1 MTEPTSNGITMLP
14 VAQEKEYLMS
24 NELTTSNYDNMS
36 IEEMMG
42 ITTSGGGGGPAVARV
57 RQIQKTTMGEIE
69 VAGKKI
75 KTEVVGVGVYGIT
88 LPDGTE
94 VVAESVDI
102 RVFAVRQQFQ
112 RWDAE
117 ANMTQKTV
125 MATTLNQDLK
135 DTTGRFNLGRPS
147 GYVQDFNALPE
158 STKELMRSI
167 TRVRIVMGLISVEK
181 PMNDK
186 GEPLDIEVKDVPFVL
201 EVKNRDSLKSLDD
214 AFAAFKR
221 KNVLPIMGTITLDY
235 EAKTTPTGVNYGV
248 IVATAGGTVELSSE
262 DQTMLRNFMDY
273 IEYVNGYVMRKWSE
287 ANVEGISDDD
297 AALVAGLVDI
307 EGSDE

>member
-1 MTEPTSNGITMLP
+1 MYKTFNGITTLP

-42 ITTSGGGGGPAVARV
+42 ITTSGGGGPSVARV
-57 RQIQKTTMGEIE
+57 RQIQKATMGEIE
-69 VAGKKI
+69 VNGKMI

-94 VVAESVDI
+94 VVAEGVDI

-112 RWDAE
+112 RWDAD
-117 ANMTQKTV
+117 ANITQKTV

-167 TRVRIVMGLISVEK
+167 TRVRVVMGLITIEN
-181 PMNDK
+181 PLNAN

-201 EVKNRDSLKSLDD
+201 EVKNRDSLKAIDD
-214 AFAAFKR
+214 AFNALKR
-221 KNVLPIMGTITLDY
+221 KNVLPIMGTVTLGY

-248 IVATAGGTVELSSE
+248 ITTEVKGTVELQQE
-262 DQTMLRNFMDY
+262 DQDMLRNFMDY
-273 IEYVNGYVMRKWSE
+273 IEYVNGYVLSKWDE
-287 ANVEGISDDD
+287 KHVQGISKDD
-297 AALVAGLVDI
+297 ADLVAGLVDI
-307 EGSDE
+307 EGSGE

>member
-1 MTEPTSNGITMLP
+1 MYKTFNGITTLP

-42 ITTSGGGGGPAVARV
+42 ITTSGGGGPSVARV
-57 RQIQKTTMGEIE
+57 RQIQKATMGEIE
-69 VAGKKI
+69 VNGKMI

-94 VVAESVDI
+94 VIAEGVDI

-112 RWDAE
+112 RWDAD
-117 ANMTQKTV
+117 ANITQKTV
-125 MATTLNQDLK
+125 MAVNLNQDLK

-167 TRVRIVMGLISVEK
+167 TRVRIVMGLITVEN
-181 PMNDK
+181 PMNAN

-201 EVKNRDSLKSLDD
+201 EVKNRDSLKAIDD
-214 AFAAFKR
+214 AFNALKR
-221 KNVLPIMGTITLDY
+221 KNVLPIMGTITLGY

-248 IVATAGGTVELSSE
+248 ITTEVKGTVELQQE
-262 DQTMLRNFMDY
+262 DQDMLRNFMDY
-273 IEYVNGYVMRKWSE
+273 IEYVNGYVLSKWDE
-287 ANVEGISDDD
+287 KHVQGISKDD
-297 AALVAGLVDI
+297 ADLVAGLVDI
-307 EGSDE
+307 EGSGE

>member
-1 MTEPTSNGITMLP
+1 
-14 VAQEKEYLMS
+14 MS
-24 NELTTSNYDNMS
+24 NDLTTQNYDNMS
-36 IEEMMG
+36 MEEMMG
-42 ITTSGGGGGPAVARV
+42 ITTSGGGGPSVARV
-57 RQIQKTTMGEIE
+57 RQIQKATMGEIE
-69 VAGKKI
+69 VNGKMI

-94 VVAESVDI
+94 IVAEGVDI

-112 RWDAE
+112 RWDAD

-167 TRVRIVMGLISVEK
+167 TRVRIVMGLITVEN
-181 PMNDK
+181 PMDAK
-186 GEPLDIEVKDVPFVL
+186 GEALDVEVKDVPFVL
-201 EVKNRDSLKSLDD
+201 EVKNRDSLKAIDD
-214 AFAAFKR
+214 AFNALKR
-221 KNVLPIMGTITLDY
+221 KNVLPIMGTITLGY

-248 IVATAGGTVELSSE
+248 ITTTVKGTVELQQE
-262 DQTMLRNFMDY
+262 DQDMLRNFMEF
-273 IEYVNGYVMRKWSE
+273 IEYNNAYVMRKWDE
-287 ANVEGISDDD
+287 KHVEGISKDD
-297 AALVAGLVDI
+297 ADLVAGLVDI
-307 EGSDE
+307 EGSGE